1 MVGENIRLKVYVGDN
16 EKTNATTCS
25 IEQIRAFVKTLK
37 AYEDEV
43 KEIREKIKETTN
55 DFVDEYGLPKKEVK
69 VAIRMLKGDID
80 PDVVSEIYANIADLV
95 S

>member
-1 MVGENIRLKVYVGDN
+1 MVEKNFKIKLYAGDN
-16 EKTNATTCS
+16 ESKASTCS
-25 IEQIRAFVKTLK
+25 MDQIRAFVRQVKEK
-37 AYEDEV
+37 EDEI
-43 KEIREKIKETTN
+43 KGIREDIKQLTN
-55 DFVDEYGLPKKEVK
+55 DFVDEYGLPKKEVN

>member
-1 MVGENIRLKVYVGDN
+1 MAGKLNIKVYAGD
-16 EKTNATTCS
+16 KGKSATCS
-25 IEQIRAFVKTLK
+25 MDQIRAFVRQ
-37 AYEDEV
+37 V
-43 KEIREKIKETTN
+43 KEKEDDIKQIREDIKELTN

-95 S
+95 D